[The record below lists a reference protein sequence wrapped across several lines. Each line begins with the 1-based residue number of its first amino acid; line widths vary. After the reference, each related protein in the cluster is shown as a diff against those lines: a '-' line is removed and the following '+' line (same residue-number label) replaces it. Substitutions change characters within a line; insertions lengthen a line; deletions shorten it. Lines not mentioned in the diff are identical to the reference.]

1 MRYQLEPKNY
11 QSTTKHKYLISM
23 FKTLNLC
30 LALVALEA
38 SAAIVS
44 DGLWTGND
52 WYDTKTEIGVR
63 NGIPY
68 SNDPKV

>member
-1 MRYQLEPKNY
+1 
-11 QSTTKHKYLISM
+11 M
-23 FKTLNLC
+23 FKTLNLS
-30 LALVALEA
+30 LALFALEA

-63 NGIPY
+63 NGTPY